1 MLVQWWNENKWKC
14 IESYFKEYG
23 LVRHQIESYNRFVLF
38 DIEKTIRDE
47 PFVHHV
53 RANGDRYVLKFFGT
67 FVEKPYSS
75 NDDRTRNVVYP
86 THARISDTTYECTVY
101 VQAEET
107 LTAADGSVMKHQI
120 HNRLALAKI
129 PCMLK
134 SVVCNLNGLQ
144 EKQLFA
150 LNENPTCQGG
160 YFIIHGK
167 ERVIVGQM
175 RNVYNIPLCF
185 WKGDDLM
192 CEMRSISDESGHSVL
207 VSIKITPSFQIV
219 CKLPHIKDW
228 FPLAVLYR
236 ALGLN
241 RAEECIGKD
250 VPEFQ
255 RYFTRMFLDSTDMT
269 QTEAIELIGKMR
281 TRKTNPVL
289 LITIEM
295 FPHLGIHCSNE
306 QILASLSLM
315 SRLLFSVHCGRQQP
329 NDLYSYVNKRVEMC
343 GYLIS
348 DLFKMLYKKFLKTLT
363 LTLEKQHRIELQ
375 SLNKQAGITHGLAYS
390 FATGNWGVQR
400 NNYIRTGVSQV
411 PHPKLSAVGM
421 YSALRRIFIP
431 SSKEGKNNKIRQ
443 LHPSSAFFICP
454 SETPEGQSVGVVLNL
469 AMFCHVS
476 YKFSHTIV
484 YDLVKEYE
492 ETSVDSAT
500 TGANVFVNGIF
511 IRKVQCVDVFSK
523 FVYKLKCNRVL
534 PCDVTF
540 VFNRHLHAFDIF
552 CDSGRLVRPI
562 LNIQRTL
569 DGLPNCSFKWL
580 EEQNLIE
587 YMCPAQIECVNI
599 AIDAQ
604 AIEQY
609 PTSFGYMELE
619 PSAMLGIVASFIP
632 YSNHTQSPRICYQ
645 SSMSKQAIGT
655 MTTND
660 MKFDS
665 SSYSMLYLHKPLCST
680 KMAHAFQTD
689 SEMMNGLNAI
699 VAIAS
704 YTGYNQEDS
713 LIINRAA
720 LERGLF
726 AIQTSK
732 TFVVEEKSVGSVE
745 KICLPPYDKRKLHYN
760 YQHLDDGGIVREKVW
775 VKKGDVIVGRMITR
789 VNKKDCIVFDDS
801 LTIKSS
807 EEGQILKVVK
817 SIGKTGC
824 IVKIVVGVQK
834 IPEIGDKFCSNSAQ
848 KGTCGMIFNAEDMPF
863 TSEGIIPDIVIN
875 PHCIPSRM
883 TINQLMACIVGKI
896 KCTSRNEKHQQLDGT
911 PFEKKTTFSQLCDAL
926 TESGFSRDGCETMY
940 NGMTGEKIESAIF
953 MGPTYYF
960 RLKHLVSDKIHARA
974 QGQLTSLTR
983 QPNCGR
989 SKNGGLRIGEMEKD
1003 SLLVHGVSKFIRE
1016 RMFELSD
1023 YFIIYVCKV
1032 CGVIS
1037 NNVTRCHMCERP
1049 VYKCTMPYA
1058 AKLLLQELNGMGIK
1072 TSIEIK

>member
-1 MLVQWWNENKWKC
+1 MSVYWWNQNKWKC

-38 DIEKTIRDE
+38 DIEKIIRDE
-47 PFVHHV
+47 PFINHV
-53 RANGDRYVLKFFGT
+53 RKNGERYTLKFSGA
-67 FVEKPYSS
+67 FVEKPYS
-75 NDDRTRNVVYP
+75 NTDDRTRAVVYP
-86 THARISDTTYECTVY
+86 AHARIADTTYESTVY

-107 LTAADGSVMKHQI
+107 MTSADGIVQKHI
-120 HNRLALAKI
+120 VHNRLILAKI
-129 PCMLK
+129 PCMIK
-134 SVVCNLNGLQ
+134 SHVCHLNGLQ
-144 EKQLFA
+144 EQDLFE

-185 WKGDDLM
+185 WKGEDLM

-207 VSIKITPSFQIV
+207 VSIKITPVFQIV
-219 CKLPHIKDW
+219 CKLPHVKDW
-228 FPLAVLYR
+228 FPLAVLFK
-236 ALGLN
+236 ALGVIH
-241 RAEECIGKD
+241 AEDYIGSD
-250 VPEFQ
+250 ILEFK
-255 RYFTRMFLDSTDMT
+255 RYFTRMFLDSNDMT
-269 QTEAIELIGKMR
+269 QTEAVDYIANMK
-281 TRKTNPVL
+281 TRKTNPLL

-315 SRLLFSVHCGRQQP
+315 SRLLFSVHCGRQKP
-329 NDLYSYVNKRVEMC
+329 NDLYSYVNKRVEMT

-348 DLFKMLYKKFLKTLT
+348 DLFKMLYKKFLKTLVVT
-363 LTLEKQHRIELQ
+363 LDKQQRVELQ
-375 SLNKQAGITHGLAYS
+375 TLNKQAGITHGLAYS

-411 PHPKLSAVGM
+411 PHPKLSSLGM
-421 YSALRRIFIP
+421 YSALRRVFIP
-431 SSKEGKNNKIRQ
+431 SSKEGKNNRIRQ
-443 LHPSSAFFICP
+443 LHPSSVFFICP

-476 YKFSHTIV
+476 YKFNHTVIF
-484 YDLVKEYE
+484 DLVKEYCD
-492 ETSVDSAT
+492 VDDKRDAI
-500 TGANVFVNGIF
+500 NVFVNGIF
-511 IRKVQCVDVFSK
+511 IRKINCLVSFTE
-523 FVYKLKCNRVL
+523 FVSTLKCNRII
-534 PCDVTF
+534 PHDVTYI
-540 VFNRHLHAFDIF
+540 FNHHLHAFDIF
-552 CDSGRLVRPI
+552 CDSGRLIRPL
-562 LNIQRTL
+562 LNLESMKKCLVKKT
-569 DGLPNCSFKWL
+569 SFKWL
-580 EEQNLIE
+580 EKHNIVE
-587 YMCPAQIECVNI
+587 YMCPAQIESVNI

-604 AIEQY
+604 AIENY
-609 PTSFGYMELE
+609 PTSFNYMEME

-632 YSNHTQSPRICYQ
+632 FSNHTQSPRICYQ

-680 KMAHAFQTD
+680 KMASAFQNDT
-689 SEMMNGLNAI
+689 EMMNGINAI

-704 YTGYNQEDS
+704 FTGYNQEDS
-713 LIINRAA
+713 LIINRGA

-726 AIQTSK
+726 TIQTSK

-745 KICLPPYDKRKLHYN
+745 KICLPPYDKRKLHFN
-760 YQHLDDGGIVREKVW
+760 YEHLNEHGIVREKVW
-775 VKKGDVIVGRMITR
+775 VKKGDVIVGRIITR
-789 VNKKDCIVFDDS
+789 VNKKESIVFDDS
-801 LTIKSS
+801 LIIKSS

-817 SIGKTGC
+817 SMGKTGV

-848 KGTCGMIFNAEDMPF
+848 KGTCGMIFSQEDMPF
-863 TSEGIIPDIVIN
+863 TSNGMIPDIIIN

-896 KCTSRNEKHQQLDGT
+896 KCTSRDDKLQLLDGT
-911 PFEKKTTFSQLCDAL
+911 PFEKANSFSQLCDAL
-926 TESGFSRDGCETMY
+926 AREGFSRDGCETMY
-940 NGMTGEKIESAIF
+940 NGMTGERIKSTIF
-953 MGPTYYF
+953 VGPTYYF

-989 SKNGGLRIGEMEKD
+989 AKNGGLRIGEMEKD

-1023 YFIIYVCKV
+1023 YFIIYVCKS

-1037 NNVTRCHMCERP
+1037 NNVNKCHVCDLP
-1049 VYKCTMPYA
+1049 IAKCTLPYA

-1072 TSIEIK
+1072 TAIEIK